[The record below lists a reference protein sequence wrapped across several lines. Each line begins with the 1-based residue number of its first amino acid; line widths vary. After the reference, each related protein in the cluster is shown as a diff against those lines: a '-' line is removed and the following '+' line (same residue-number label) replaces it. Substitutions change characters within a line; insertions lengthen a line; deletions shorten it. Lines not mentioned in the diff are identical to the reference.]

1 MRLERLFPVKGLTL
15 FKKDIAIIQFPG
27 SNTERE
33 TLMACRRVGLNHVE
47 FLWNEPAES
56 LSDFDGYVIVGGFS
70 YEDRSRAGVIAALD
84 PIMKQIKV
92 EAEKGKPVLGI
103 CNGAQILVESGLVPG
118 LEDGRV
124 GVALTDNKRVKSGH
138 VVGVGYYNTWAN
150 LKMSVEPNRSAFT
163 RHLNRGDFINI
174 PLAHGEGRF
183 IIPDELLEKMIAND
197 QTVYR
202 YCNDVGD
209 VVDEFPTNPNGSMHN
224 LAAVCNPQ
232 GNVMAMMPHPERT
245 ENGDAI
251 FSSMKEFIENGNPQ
265 TDHTLSFDRPH
276 YDVESYSPNPDATE
290 WVIDMI
296 ITDNEAASVNNALD
310 HLGHD
315 VTITRKT
322 HWEISTDGD
331 RDDILKKIDMTGELY
346 NSNKEF
352 ISEINPAENAASFLV
367 RQKED
372 MHGRAKFESLTERF
386 EIGELTELK
395 RGVIWN
401 VSVNSGNIEAI
412 LKDILNTHILY
423 NPLSHECY
431 RIN

>member
-1 MRLERLFPVKGLTL
+1 MNSVAQ
-15 FKKDIAIIQFPG
+15 IAIIQFPG

-33 TLMACRRVGLNHVE
+33 TLMACRRVGLNPVE
-47 FLWNEPAES
+47 FLWNESVES

-92 EAEKGKPVLGI
+92 EADKGKPVLGI

-118 LEDGRV
+118 LNDGRV
-124 GVALTDNKRVKSGH
+124 GMALTDNKRVKGGH
-138 VVGVGYYNTWAN
+138 VVGIGYYNTWSN
-150 LKMSVEPNRSAFT
+150 LKMSVPPIRCAFT
-163 RHLNRGDFINI
+163 RHLKTDNFINI

-183 IIPDELLEKMIAND
+183 IIPDELLEKMIMND
-197 QTVYR
+197 QTVFR
-202 YCNDVGD
+202 YCDNDGN

-224 LAAVCNPQ
+224 LAAVCNPK

-251 FSSMKEFIENGNPQ
+251 FSSMKSFIENGNPV

-276 YDVESYSPNPDATE
+276 YEVESYVSNPNATE

-296 ITDNEAASVNNALD
+296 ITDNEAASVHKALD
-310 HLGHD
+310 HLGYD
-315 VTITRKT
+315 VTISRQT

-331 RDDILKKIDMTGELY
+331 RDDVLKKIDTTGELY

-352 ISEINPAENAASFLV
+352 ISQTTAKENTASFLV

-372 MHGRAKFESLTERF
+372 MLGRAKFESLTERF
-386 EIGELTELK
+386 EIDGISEIK

-401 VSVNSGNIEAI
+401 VTVNSGNLENV
-412 LKDILNTHILY
+412 LGNLLDTHILF

-431 RIN
+431 KIN